1 MKARTR
7 VVVDTNVLLS
17 RLLVPGSVPAQAV
30 RRAVDQGQILASEAT
45 LEELAD
51 VLSRPKFDRYLTVS
65 ERQQFLRLFMRIAQW
80 VPILHPVQ
88 TCRDPRDDKFLAL
101 AVNGEAGVIITADQD
116 LLVLDPFRDVR
127 ILEPAAY
134 LAQTG

>member
-88 TCRDPRDDKFLAL
+88 ACRDPRDDKFPAL
-101 AVNGEAGVIITADQD
+101 AVNGEAGVIITGDQD

>member
-1 MKARTR
+1 MKARAR
-7 VVVDTNVLLS
+7 VVVDTNILLT

-30 RRAVDQGQILASEAT
+30 HKAVDQGQILASEAT
-45 LEELAD
+45 LEALAD

-88 TCRDPRDDKFLAL
+88 ACRDPRDDKFLAL
-101 AVNGEAGVIITADQD
+101 AVNGEAGVIITGDQD

>member
-30 RRAVDQGQILASEAT
+30 RRAVEQGQILAGEAT
-45 LEELAD
+45 LEELAG

-88 TCRDPRDDKFLAL
+88 ACRDPRDDKFLAL
-101 AVNGEAGVIITADQD
+101 AVNGEAGVIITGDQD

>member
-1 MKARTR
+1 MKARPR

-17 RLLVPGSVPAQAV
+17 RLLVPSSVPAQAV

-51 VLSRPKFDRYLTVS
+51 ILSRPKFDRYLTVS

-88 TCRDPRDDKFLAL
+88 ACRDPRDDKFLAL
-101 AVNGEAGVIITADQD
+101 AVNGEAGVIITGDQD

>member
-17 RLLVPGSVPAQAV
+17 RLLVPSSVPAQAV
-30 RRAVDQGQILASEAT
+30 RRTVDQGQILASEAT

-88 TCRDPRDDKFLAL
+88 ACRDPRDDKFLAL

>member
-1 MKARTR
+1 M
-7 VVVDTNVLLS
+7 VDTNVLLS

-88 TCRDPRDDKFLAL
+88 ACRDPRDDKFLAL
-101 AVNGEAGVIITADQD
+101 AVNGEAGVIITGDQD

>member
-17 RLLVPGSVPAQAV
+17 RLLVPSSVPAQAV

-88 TCRDPRDDKFLAL
+88 ACRDPRDDKFLAL
-101 AVNGEAGVIITADQD
+101 AVNGEAGVIITGDQD

>member
-1 MKARTR
+1 M
-7 VVVDTNVLLS
+7 VETNVLLS

-80 VPILHPVQ
+80 VPILPPVQ
-88 TCRDPRDDKFLAL
+88 ACRDPRDDKFLAL
-101 AVNGEAGVIITADQD
+101 AVNGEAGVIITGDQD

>member
-1 MKARTR
+1 MKARAR

-88 TCRDPRDDKFLAL
+88 ACRDPRDDKFLAL
-101 AVNGEAGVIITADQD
+101 AVNGEAGVIITGDQD

>member
-1 MKARTR
+1 MKARPR

-17 RLLVPGSVPAQAV
+17 RLLVPQSVPAQAV

-88 TCRDPRDDKFLAL
+88 ACRDPRDDKFLAL
-101 AVNGEAGVIITADQD
+101 AVNGEAGVIISGDQD

-134 LAQTG
+134 LAQI

>member
-1 MKARTR
+1 MKARAR

-88 TCRDPRDDKFLAL
+88 ACRDPRDDKFLAL

>member
-7 VVVDTNVLLS
+7 VVVDTNILLS

-30 RRAVDQGQILASEAT
+30 HKAVDQGQILASEAT

-88 TCRDPRDDKFLAL
+88 ACRDPRDDKFLAL
-101 AVNGEAGVIITADQD
+101 AVNGEAGVIITGDQD

>member
-1 MKARTR
+1 MKARPR
-7 VVVDTNVLLS
+7 VVIDTNVLLS
-17 RLLVPGSVPAQAV
+17 RLLVPSSVPAQAV

-88 TCRDPRDDKFLAL
+88 ACRDPRDDKFLAL
-101 AVNGEAGVIITADQD
+101 AVNGEAGVIITGDQD

>member
-1 MKARTR
+1 MKARAR

-17 RLLVPGSVPAQAV
+17 RLLVPGSVPAHAV

-88 TCRDPRDDKFLAL
+88 ACRDPRDDKFLAL

>member
-1 MKARTR
+1 MKARPR

-17 RLLVPGSVPAQAV
+17 RLLVPGSAPAQAV

-88 TCRDPRDDKFLAL
+88 ACRDPRDDKFLAL
-101 AVNGEAGVIITADQD
+101 AVNGEAGVIITGDQD
-116 LLVLDPFRDVR
+116 LLVLDPFHDVR

>member
-1 MKARTR
+1 M
-7 VVVDTNVLLS
+7 VDTNVLLS

-101 AVNGEAGVIITADQD
+101 AVNGEAGVIITGDQD

>member
-1 MKARTR
+1 MKARAR

-17 RLLVPGSVPAQAV
+17 RLLVPSSVPAQAV

-88 TCRDPRDDKFLAL
+88 ACRDPRDDKFLAL
-101 AVNGEAGVIITADQD
+101 AVNGEAGVIITGDQD

>member
-1 MKARTR
+1 MKARAR
-7 VVVDTNVLLS
+7 VVVDTNILLS

-30 RRAVDQGQILASEAT
+30 HKAVDQGQILASEAT
-45 LEELAD
+45 LEALAD

-88 TCRDPRDDKFLAL
+88 ACRDPRDDKFLAL
-101 AVNGEAGVIITADQD
+101 AVNGEAGVIITGDQD

>member
-88 TCRDPRDDKFLAL
+88 ACRDPRDDKFLAL
-101 AVNGEAGVIITADQD
+101 AVNGEAGVIITGDQD

>member
-1 MKARTR
+1 M
-7 VVVDTNVLLS
+7 VDTNVLLS

-88 TCRDPRDDKFLAL
+88 ACRDPRDDKFLAL

>member
-88 TCRDPRDDKFLAL
+88 ACRDPRDDKFLAL

>member
-1 MKARTR
+1 MKARAR
-7 VVVDTNVLLS
+7 VVVDTNILLS

-30 RRAVDQGQILASEAT
+30 HKAVDQGQILASEAT

-88 TCRDPRDDKFLAL
+88 ACRDPRDDKFLAL
-101 AVNGEAGVIITADQD
+101 AVNGEAGVIITGDQD

>member
-1 MKARTR
+1 MKARPR

-17 RLLVPGSVPAQAV
+17 RLLVPSSVPAQAV

-88 TCRDPRDDKFLAL
+88 ACRDPRDDKFLAL
-101 AVNGEAGVIITADQD
+101 AVNGEAGVIITGDQD

>member
-7 VVVDTNVLLS
+7 VVVDTNILLS

-30 RRAVDQGQILASEAT
+30 HRAVDQGQILASEAT

-88 TCRDPRDDKFLAL
+88 ACRDPRDDKFLAL
-101 AVNGEAGVIITADQD
+101 AVNGEAGVIITGDQD

>member
-1 MKARTR
+1 MP
-7 VVVDTNVLLS
+7 S
-17 RLLVPGSVPAQAV
+17 SVPAQAV

-88 TCRDPRDDKFLAL
+88 ACRDPRDDKFLAL

>member
-1 MKARTR
+1 M
-7 VVVDTNVLLS
+7 VDTNVLLS

-51 VLSRPKFDRYLTVS
+51 VLSRPKFDRYLTIS

-88 TCRDPRDDKFLAL
+88 ACRDPRDDKFLAL
-101 AVNGEAGVIITADQD
+101 AVNGEAGVIISGDQD

>member
-30 RRAVDQGQILASEAT
+30 RRAVEQGQILASEAT

-88 TCRDPRDDKFLAL
+88 ACRDPREDKFLAL
-101 AVNGEAGVIITADQD
+101 AVNGEAGVIITGDQD
-116 LLVLDPFRDVR
+116 LLVLDPFGDVR